1 MEKKENIQGCL
12 KEKQKGK
19 LEEIQQFIVK
29 KITGKHTNAVF
40 CHFRLVKSYEVDNS
54 IILTYNWVFQGWE

>member
-19 LEEIQQFIVK
+19 LEKIQQFIVK
-29 KITGKHTNAVF
+29 QITGKHTNAVF

-54 IILTYNWVFQGWE
+54 IILTYN